1 MDWVTVEEKDA
12 NARVLDR
19 GTPPCQYTAI
29 HAPCG
34 QPKQGIF
41 HSRLPSRSR
50 CLVERYPFRPR
61 IKNDTPSVRAS
72 RTCPSPATLVAM
84 FQGCRCDLHHTSR
97 CFFCNKLVAHQ
108 SH

>member
-34 QPKQGIF
+34 QPKQEIF

-50 CLVERYPFRPR
+50 CLVERYPYRPR
-61 IKNDTPSVRAS
+61 IKNVSLPSNPRSNVPRLSIGSAS
-72 RTCPSPATLVAM
+72 HVS
-84 FQGCRCDLHHTSR
+84 LH
-97 CFFCNKLVAHQ
+97 FCNKLVANQ
-108 SH
+108 SQRDVG